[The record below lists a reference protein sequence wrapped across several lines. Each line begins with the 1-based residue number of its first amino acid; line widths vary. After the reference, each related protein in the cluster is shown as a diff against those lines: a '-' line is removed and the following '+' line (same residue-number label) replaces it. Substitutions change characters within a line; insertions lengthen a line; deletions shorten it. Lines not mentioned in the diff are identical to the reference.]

1 MISSWRASSSARPDV
16 QASWG
21 RKSAALAAE
30 YGKEESFFRQKQKLT
45 KLMESD
51 GWSASGGSRGIV
63 TCAGGQTY
71 VLNLL
76 VMLRL
81 LRTHLKCTLPVQIFY
96 WGADDIDPATAHFL
110 ATNPNLGIVEVI
122 DASTYP
128 VPSHR
133 RVPPDESMRGF
144 PLKPFA
150 LLMSSFT
157 EVCVR
162 AWCRGVV
169 RDLFSSPALPSSDP
183 LPRRRQHAGG

>member
-96 WGADDIDPATAHFL
+96 WGAEDIDPATVRFL

-133 RVPPDESMRGF
+133 RVPDDAAMRGF

-157 EVCVR
+157 EVSVV
-162 AWCRGVV
+162 WCGVV
-169 RDLFSSPALPSSDP
+169 
-183 LPRRRQHAGG
+183 